1 MIGQS
6 ILSFLSRYAILLLLV
21 LLAFALRLH
30 TLDAVPLRGDEAYSV
45 QHWTATPF
53 SEPWQQ
59 LIRQEPAPL
68 GAFTLYWA
76 WVGAAGRAEFA
87 VRYLSV
93 LGSVA
98 GLAVAVALAKRLLG
112 DWRLALLAGT
122 LWAVHPLL
130 IWHAQDARVYGVLSL
145 LTPLSFY
152 WLLRAL
158 DGRRGGL
165 RPWRPYIVTQTAAL
179 YLYYLEPFW
188 MVAQGLFVLLC
199 YPDQLRRALRA
210 WGMVLLLA
218 IPVLAQLALVMTVG
232 GYQGNA
238 EPASLSLLFSQF
250 MPTLLFGDSSVP
262 VWLGLLTAVGLLAGF
277 AGLARHNRRAGTLLL
292 LWFVVPLLLLVLASF
307 VSDFFRPRYVLMVVP
322 ALVIGLVGMAAAAV
336 PHRRSLWAAL
346 ALVIVVGGVSL
357 MQVRQYF
364 QHDPP
369 KAADWPG
376 RVAYLQ
382 QRMTPADVLIT
393 GQPDPA
399 AEYYF
404 SGPGSLFIIPLDDD
418 AQRLESDLDRLLERY
433 DGLYLLADP
442 RTAAAEDFLA
452 RHAQPI
458 PGDTWPGLSQHR
470 RWTVHPREIAQPLRV
485 AFGDVAVLR
494 GYTLLDTQTL
504 LLFWEAGRVTDD
516 DHSVLLHIERAGE
529 VAPPVAVLDHG
540 LAGAVVSTR
549 TWTPGAIYRDPVAL
563 PDLPPGEYVIYTGF
577 YHTASGHPVG
587 EARHRLTTFTVSGAD

>member
-1 MIGQS
+1 MKPVP
-6 ILSFLSRYAILLLLV
+6 RYLTLLLLV
-21 LLAFALRLH
+21 LIAFALRVYA
-30 TLDAVPLRGDEAYSV
+30 LDAVPLRGDEAYSV

-53 SEPWQQ
+53 TEPWRQ
-59 LIRQEPAPL
+59 LIREEPAPL

-76 WVGAAGRAEFA
+76 WVGVAGSAEFA

-112 DWRLALLAGT
+112 DWRLALLAGA

-165 RPWRPYIVTQTAAL
+165 RPWRPYIITQTLAL

-188 MVAQGLFVLLC
+188 MVAQALFVLLC
-199 YPDQLRRALRA
+199 YPDQLRRAIRA
-210 WGMVLLLA
+210 WGMVVLLA
-218 IPVLAQLALVMTVG
+218 IPVLVQLVLVMTVG
-232 GYQGNA
+232 SYQGNA

-250 MPTLLFGDSSVP
+250 VPTLLVGDSSVA
-262 VWLGLLTAVGLLAGF
+262 VWLGLLIAAVLLAGF
-277 AGLARHNRRAGTLLL
+277 AVLTHHNRRAGTLLL
-292 LWFVVPLLLLVLASF
+292 LWFVVPLLLLILASF

-322 ALVIGLVGMAAAAV
+322 ALVIGLVGMAGAMAPPRRAVAAATV
-336 PHRRSLWAAL
+336 
-346 ALVIVVGGVSL
+346 LVIVVGGLSL
-357 MQVRQYF
+357 AQVWQYF
-364 QHDPP
+364 RHDPP

-382 QRMTPADVLIT
+382 VRMTTADVLIT

-404 SGPGSLFIIPLDDD
+404 DGPGALFIIPLDDD
-418 AQRLESDLDRLLERY
+418 INQLEADLDSLLERY
-433 DGLYLLADP
+433 DALYLLADP
-442 RTAAAEDFLA
+442 RTVAAEAYLA
-452 RHAQPI
+452 QRAQPI
-458 PGDTWPGLSQHR
+458 PGDTLPGLSQHR
-470 RWTVHPREIAQPLRV
+470 RWRVHWREIAQTQSIP
-485 AFGDVAVLR
+485 FGDVAVLR
-494 GYTLLDTQTL
+494 GYSLLGTQTL
-504 LLFWEAGRVTDD
+504 LLYWEAGRVTEG

-540 LAGAVVSTR
+540 IAGAVISTR
-549 TWTPGAIYRDPVAL
+549 TWTPGTIYRDPVAL
-563 PDLPPGEYVIYTGF
+563 PDLPPGEYVIFTGL
-577 YHTASGHPVG
+577 YETASGAPVG
-587 EARHRLTTFTVSGAD
+587 EVRYPLTTFSVPDAD